1 MQTLE
6 VIVVVV
12 FFLFFFFLGGGEAES
27 TYHKLF
33 VSYVL
38 CVCVFT
44 DVLVKVLYKY
54 CWRQEVFSACMRGVY
69 VLQELSS
76 DVVSHQADLRFM
88 SMAVQK
94 YMEEAKVSV
103 FSVVPV
109 TFF

>member
-1 MQTLE
+1 
-6 VIVVVV
+6 
-12 FFLFFFFLGGGEAES
+12 
-27 TYHKLF
+27 
-33 VSYVL
+33 
-38 CVCVFT
+38 
-44 DVLVKVLYKY
+44 
-54 CWRQEVFSACMRGVY
+54 MRGVC

-94 YMEEAKVSV
+94 YMEEAKVSA